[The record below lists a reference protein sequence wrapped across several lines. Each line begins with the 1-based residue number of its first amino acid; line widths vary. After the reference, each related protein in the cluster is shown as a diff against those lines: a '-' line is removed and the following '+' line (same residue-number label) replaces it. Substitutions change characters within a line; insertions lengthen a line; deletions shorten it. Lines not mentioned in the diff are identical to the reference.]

1 MRLSLPLDQPH
12 ESIGAAKGLWHH
24 CVLPAH
30 SCAALHEL
38 ARAQGCTLFMV
49 LLAALDVLL
58 GRHAG
63 SEDVLVGTPLAGRP
77 HTELE
82 GLIGFFLN
90 TLVLRTELRGDPA
103 FSELLLRV
111 RRMTL
116 DAYAH
121 ADVPFEKL
129 VEALAPERSLRHSPI
144 VQVLFT
150 LHNQPR
156 APLALA
162 GLEAEPVLVGGEAA
176 KFDLSVHVA
185 EEAGG
190 LDIAFAWRSELFS
203 RPRIESLAAD
213 FLALLEAVAE
223 APETRLSSLLPGVSA
238 PLRAAEARSTRATE
252 SLPDT
257 AVPGVPASRADI
269 PPPNE
274 LEMQLAEIWQ
284 SLLPVASIA
293 PDDDFFAIG
302 GHSLL
307 ATRMI
312 ARIADRLGVELPL
325 ISVFEAPTIRGLAQ
339 RVAAAGPRRPAAADV
354 IPRLERR
361 AEA

>member
-1 MRLSLPLDQPH
+1 M
-12 ESIGAAKGLWHH
+12 
-24 CVLPAH
+24 
-30 SCAALHEL
+30 
-38 ARAQGCTLFMV
+38 
-49 LLAALDVLL
+49 
-58 GRHAG
+58 
-63 SEDVLVGTPLAGRP
+63 
-77 HTELE
+77 
-82 GLIGFFLN
+82 
-90 TLVLRTELRGDPA
+90 LRTDLSGDPA
-103 FSELLLRV
+103 FSELLVRV
-111 RRMTL
+111 RRVTL

-129 VEALAPERSLRHSPI
+129 VEVLAPQRSLNHGPI

-156 APLALA
+156 VPLVLS
-162 GLEAEPVLVGGEAA
+162 GLESEPVPVSVEAA
-176 KFDLSVHVA
+176 KFDLGVHVA

-190 LDIAFAWRSELFS
+190 LDIAFAWRSALFS
-203 RPRIESLAAD
+203 RTRMESLAAD
-213 FLALLEAVAE
+213 FVALLEAVAQ
-223 APETRLSSLLPGVSA
+223 APETRLSRLLPAVSA
-238 PLRAAEARSTRATE
+238 PLRAADAEEA
-252 SLPDT
+252 
-257 AVPGVPASRADI
+257 AVPVASANAA
-269 PPPNE
+269 PLSE
-274 LEMQLAEIWQ
+274 LETRLAGIWQ

-325 ISVFEAPTIRGLAQ
+325 ISVFEAPTIRGLAK
-339 RVAAAGPRRPAAADV
+339 RVAAAEQRKPVAPDV